1 MRLNLDGAEG
11 DKTSISPHVSKIESD
26 AVVKLVGDS
35 GQDAESKS
43 NLFTEI
49 ARKASSVSH
58 VSRLIDQTLRMAK
71 DILNASASSVLLV
84 DEEKQELFF
93 EFADGEAGGA
103 LKEVRISI
111 QSGIAGWVASHGR
124 PIVVNDVARDHRF
137 YKGVDRTTGFTTKSI
152 MCAPLEVRK
161 KVIGVI
167 EVLNKLDESD
177 FTEQDLEALKAVA
190 STAALAIDNLRINE
204 ELLYGYSNAV
214 RALAT
219 AIDEKDPYTRGH
231 SQRVKEYALL
241 GARAL
246 PLSPWELEAIEY
258 AGVLHDI
265 GKIGIPDAT
274 LRKAGPLTSQEWA
287 LMRNHPRIGSSIVG
301 SIPRLEEVR
310 ELIVHHHEHYDG
322 TGYPRGLKGESIPIG
337 ARLLAVADAFDTMTT
352 NRAYRGA
359 LSMGSAIE
367 ELRRCSGTQF
377 CPVAVEAFISSFMS
391 RQEYLSPPY
400 Y

>member
-11 DKTSISPHVSKIESD
+11 DKTLISPHVSKKESD

-58 VSRLIDQTLRMAK
+58 VSRLIDQTVRMAK
-71 DILNASASSVLLV
+71 EILNASASSVLLV
-84 DEEKQELFF
+84 DEDKQELFF

-103 LKEVRISI
+103 LKEVRIGI

-391 RQEYLSPPY
+391 RQGYLSPPY

>member
-11 DKTSISPHVSKIESD
+11 AKTSISPHVSKKGSD

-43 NLFTEI
+43 NLFKEI
-49 ARKASSVSH
+49 ARKASSVSQ
-58 VSRLIDQTLRMAK
+58 VSHLIDQTVRMAK
-71 DILNASASSVLLV
+71 EILNASASSILLV

-152 MCAPLEVRK
+152 MCAPLIVHN

-177 FTEQDLEALKAVA
+177 FNERDLEALKAVA
-190 STAALAIDNLRINE
+190 STAALAIDNLRIHG

-219 AIDEKDPYTRGH
+219 AIDEKDPYTCGH

-241 GARAL
+241 CARAL
-246 PLSPWELEAIEY
+246 SLPPGELEAIEY
-258 AGVLHDI
+258 AGLLHDI

-287 LMRNHPRIGSSIVG
+287 LMRNHPRIGASIVG

-310 ELIVHHHEHYDG
+310 ELILHHHEHYDG

-352 NRAYRGA
+352 NRAYRAA
-359 LSMGSAIE
+359 LSMDSAIE

-377 CPVAVEAFISSFMS
+377 CPVAVEAFISGFMR
-391 RQEYLSPPY
+391 RQGYLSPLY